1 MPLLLLLALALLFAP
16 TATSTPTR
24 VATATPTRQPAATP
38 APVASP
44 TAHTNPTPAPVSS
57 APPSPAPDDER
68 TFAQT
73 GYRIADDAFWT
84 YFQRR
89 GGVQTFGY
97 PVSNSFNLL
106 GTRVQLFQRLI
117 MQLRPDGGVA
127 TLNLLDAGLLPYTA
141 INGSTFPASDP
152 DLIGQTPSPDDPT
165 YLASVI
171 QFVQQNAPDSF
182 DGHQVNFGQTFFNT
196 VPAAMAFPDGT
207 PDNGTTLLA
216 GFDLEMWGLPTSRP
230 TYDPAN
236 KDFIYLRFQRG
247 IMHYDAGCDCTHGL
261 LLADYLKALL
271 LNQNVP
277 GDLAGE
283 ARTSSLLAQWAP
295 TLPNALARPAELA
308 GSDLS
313 NAFVT
318 IDGKAPPAA
327 TQPAPTPRPTAS
339 TVATPVPSALPTSP
353 PATPMPTATPVPL
366 PPHGYDISF
375 PQCSKVLPETP
386 LFAIIGVNGGRVFEL
401 NPCLTLQANWGMHSS
416 APSGAKLSL
425 YVNTGNPGPGDPHWP
440 ADGTRTPRACDGSGS
455 VDCAYDFGWSAA
467 AYAYS
472 GAAQALG
479 GSVGT
484 LPWWLDVET
493 ANSWSEDTDANA
505 ASIQGMVDQLRSM
518 NVSGIGIYSNPRHW
532 AVITGADSP
541 TSQINRPF
549 SSLFNWTWAG
559 AGVADMRTVCAASFT
574 GGRVVYVQF
583 PAEGLDG
590 DYLCP

>member
-1 MPLLLLLALALLFAP
+1 
-16 TATSTPTR
+16 
-24 VATATPTRQPAATP
+24 VATATPTRPSTVTP
-38 APVASP
+38 SPSTGP
-44 TAHTNPTPAPVSS
+44 TAHTTATPAPVSS
-57 APPSPAPDDER
+57 PPPAPAPNDER
-68 TFAQT
+68 TFPQT

-97 PVSNSFNLL
+97 PVSDSFNLL
-106 GTRVQLFQRLI
+106 GSRVQLFQRLV
-117 MQLRPDGGVA
+117 MQLRPDGGIG

-152 DLIGQTPSPDDPT
+152 DLIGQTPSPNDPT

-171 QFVQQNAPDSF
+171 QFVQQNAPDTF
-182 DGHQVNFGQTFFNT
+182 DGHQVNFGQTFFST
-196 VPAAMAFPDGT
+196 VPASMAFPDGV

-236 KDFIYLRFQRG
+236 KNFIYLRFQRG

-271 LNQNVP
+271 LNQSVP
-277 GDLAGE
+277 DDLASE
-283 ARTSSLLAQWAP
+283 ARASPLLAEWAP
-295 TLPNALARPAELA
+295 SLPNAVARPAELGA
-308 GSDLS
+308 SDLT

-318 IDGKAPPAA
+318 IDGKAPP
-327 TQPAPTPRPTAS
+327 PAPQP
-339 TVATPVPSALPTSP
+339 
-353 PATPMPTATPVPL
+353 TPMPRPALSTAATLAASVTPTAPPTMPVPTPTPVPL
-366 PPHGYDISF
+366 PPHGYDVSF

-401 NPCLTLQANWGMHSS
+401 NPCLTLQANWGMRSS
-416 APSGAKLSL
+416 ASSGPKLSL

-440 ADGTRTPRACDGSGS
+440 ADGTHTPRACDGSGS

-472 GAAQALG
+472 GAAEALG
-479 GSVGT
+479 GNAATV
-484 LPWWLDVET
+484 PWWLDVET
-493 ANSWSEDTDANA
+493 ANSWSEDTEANA
-505 ASIQGMVDQLRSM
+505 ASIQGEVDQLRSM
-518 NVSGIGIYSNPRHW
+518 KISNIGIYSNPRHW
-532 AVITGADSP
+532 GVITGADSP
-541 TSQINRPF
+541 TSQVNRPF
-549 SSLFNWTWAG
+549 ASLFNWTWAG
-559 AGVADMRTVCAASFT
+559 AGISDVRTVCGGSFT

-590 DYLCP
+590 DFLCP